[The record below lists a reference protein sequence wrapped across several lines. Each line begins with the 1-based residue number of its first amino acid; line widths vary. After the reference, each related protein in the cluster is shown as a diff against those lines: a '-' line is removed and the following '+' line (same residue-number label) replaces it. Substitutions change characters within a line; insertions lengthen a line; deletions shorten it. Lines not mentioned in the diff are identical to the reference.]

1 MHGIHNQN
9 FLRDLKISWEPG
21 SQVPR
26 DSPTLVQVLHKLF
39 LIYGSTG
46 FLNILQTFFFFK
58 WVRISPE
65 IDWQGGKI
73 TGNLGTRFPRNLKV
87 SHEILIVNPA
97 QLSRK
102 CDTPKIHKKTILS
115 HKKNH
120 SCDRKFISCHRKF
133 ISCLRKS
140 ISCDRKFISRDR
152 KFISCDRKF
161 ISCQGKFIS
170 CHGRIISCHRIFIS
184 CSRI

>member
-1 MHGIHNQN
+1 M
-9 FLRDLKISWEPG
+9 DLELSFVCPLPQGFQIFSLLLSIEPFKTYVCWVVVG
-21 SQVPR
+21 SGGVSVGGGV
-26 DSPTLVQVLHKLF
+26 D
-39 LIYGSTG
+39 GG
-46 FLNILQTFFFFK
+46 G
-58 WVRISPE
+58 
-65 IDWQGGKI
+65 QGGKI

-102 CDTPKIHKKTILS
+102 CDTPKIYKKTILS

-184 CSRI
+184 CSTI